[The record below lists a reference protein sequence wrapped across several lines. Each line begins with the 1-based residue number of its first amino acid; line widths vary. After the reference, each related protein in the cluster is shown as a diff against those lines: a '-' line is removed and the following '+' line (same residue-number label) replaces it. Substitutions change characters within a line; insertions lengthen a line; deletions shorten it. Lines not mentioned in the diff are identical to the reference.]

1 MRKQLSRYTSTWLRV
16 LLKLTLISLCLLP
29 FMIGLMVNFAKAQDN
44 TRAPASLVPS
54 DHVYM
59 TPIEEEVWMNTV
71 FVEDEK
77 GVLKEMVHNFETW
90 QEKERYAEQWNL
102 ESTGLYQ
109 TPTQAQKKSY
119 LSKRALK
126 YLDKRISGEVKNAKK
141 GSTLHKIGQ
150 AQKTLKPET
159 DVNFSPNMRLS
170 FKSRVLDGE
179 VIMVFVNPYF
189 DNSTKLNYKGDF
201 TVDLAKKFE
210 TLDLSTR
217 LNVNIVDNEWEF
229 HCDRPLFGKWNGR
242 VTARKT
248 EAYDNE
254 QIVRVAYSHRF

>member
-1 MRKQLSRYTSTWLRV
+1 MRKQLTKYTSTWTKAFF
-16 LLKLTLISLCLLP
+16 KLTLFSVCLLP
-29 FMIGLMVNFAKAQDN
+29 FLIGLMVNIAKAQGN
-44 TRAPASLVPS
+44 TRGPASLVPS

-109 TPTQAQKKSY
+109 TPTEAQKKSY

-126 YLDKRISGEVKNAKK
+126 YLDKRISGEVKRAKK

-159 DVNFSPNMRLS
+159 DVNFSPTMRLS

-179 VIMVFVNPYF
+179 AIMVFVNPYF
-189 DNSTKLNYKGDF
+189 DNATKINYEGDF
-201 TVDLAKKFE
+201 TIDLAKKFE
-210 TLDLSTR
+210 ALKLSTR
-217 LNVNIVDNEWEF
+217 FNMNITDNNWEL
-229 HCDRPLFGKWNGR
+229 HCDRPLYGKWNGR
-242 VTARKT
+242 VTARKNGSNDT
-248 EAYDNE
+248 E
-254 QIVRVAYSHRF
+254 QIVRVGYSHRF